1 MSVIAIDLAMHHLL
15 AEPED
20 QVLVQAQLDAAEEA
34 AMMFLNRRF
43 YLDQVALDEARAGVQ
58 AAMQQAK
65 EANAEAAAAAE
76 AEQDHTL
83 RCRLLEHARKVLAD
97 AYDQAD
103 AIAYGMVLNPA
114 IQAACLLKLGHLF
127 ANREEVVT
135 GSTAVELPLASQH
148 LLMPYRI
155 RMGV

>member
-1 MSVIAIDLAMHHLL
+1 MPVIAIDLAMHHLL

-20 QVLVQAQLDAAEEA
+20 QVLVEAQLVAAEDAA
-34 AMMFLNRRF
+34 MSFLNRRI
-43 YLDQVALDEARAGVQ
+43 YLDQVGLDQARAGVS
-58 AAMQQAK
+58 ASMQQAK
-65 EANAEAAAAAE
+65 EANAAAVAAAE

-83 RCRLLEHARKVLAD
+83 RCRLLEHARQALAD

-127 ANREEVVT
+127 ANREDVVT
-135 GSTAVELPLASQH
+135 GTIATELPLASQH

>member
-1 MSVIAIDLAMHHLL
+1 MSVIAIEVAMHHLL

-34 AMMFLNRRF
+34 AMQFLNRRF
-43 YLDQVALDEARAGVQ
+43 YLDQVALDEARAGV
-58 AAMQQAK
+58 ATAMQEAK
-65 EANAEAAAAAE
+65 EANVAAVAAAE
-76 AEQDHTL
+76 AEQDHAI
-83 RCRLLEHARKVLAD
+83 RCRLLEHARQALAD

-103 AIAYGMVLNPA
+103 AIAYGMVVNPA

-135 GSTAVELPLASQH
+135 GTTAAELPLASQH

>member
-1 MSVIAIDLAMHHLL
+1 MPVIAIDLAMHLLL

-20 QVLVQAQLDAAEEA
+20 QVLVEAQLGAAEDAA
-34 AMMFLNRRF
+34 MGFLNRRF

-58 AAMQQAK
+58 AAMRQAK
-65 EANAEAAAAAE
+65 EANAEAVAAAE

-83 RCRLLEHARKVLAD
+83 RCRLLEHARQALAD

-135 GSTAVELPLASQH
+135 GTTATELPLASQH

>member
-1 MSVIAIDLAMHHLL
+1 MPVIAIDLAMHHLL

-20 QVLVQAQLDAAEEA
+20 QVLVEAQLGAAEDAA
-34 AMMFLNRRF
+34 MGFLNRRF

-58 AAMQQAK
+58 AAMRQAK
-65 EANAEAAAAAE
+65 EANAEAVAAAE

-83 RCRLLEHARKVLAD
+83 RCRLLEHARQALAD

-135 GSTAVELPLASQH
+135 GATAVELPLASQH

>member
-1 MSVIAIDLAMHHLL
+1 MSVIPIDLAMHHLL

-34 AMMFLNRRF
+34 AMQFLNRRV
-43 YLDQVALDEARAGVQ
+43 YLDQVALDEARAGVP

-65 EANAEAAAAAE
+65 AVNAEAVAASE
-76 AEQDHTL
+76 AEQDHSL
-83 RCRLLEHARKVLAD
+83 RCRLLEHARQVLAE
-97 AYDQAD
+97 AYDRAD
-103 AIAYGMVLNPA
+103 AIAYGMVINSA

-127 ANREEVVT
+127 ANREDIVT
-135 GSTAVELPLASQH
+135 GLIATELPVASQH

>member
-1 MSVIAIDLAMHHLL
+1 MSIIAIEVAMHHLL

-34 AMMFLNRRF
+34 AMQFLNRRF
-43 YLDQVALDEARAGVQ
+43 YLDRQSLDTARAGVQ

-65 EANAEAAAAAE
+65 AANAEAVTTAD
-76 AEQDHTL
+76 AEQDHAL
-83 RCRLLEHARKVLAD
+83 RCRLLEHARRALAE

-103 AIAYGMVLNPA
+103 AVAYGVVLNPA

-135 GSTAVELPLASQH
+135 GSTAVELPLASQN
-148 LLMPYRI
+148 LLMPFRI

>member
-1 MSVIAIDLAMHHLL
+1 MSVIAIEVAMHHLR
-15 AEPED
+15 AESED
-20 QVLVQAQLDAAEEA
+20 QALVQTQLDAAEET
-34 AMMFLNRRF
+34 AMQFLNRRF
-43 YLDQVALDEARAGVQ
+43 YLDQVTLDEARAGVQ
-58 AAMQQAK
+58 AIMQQAK
-65 EANAEAAAAAE
+65 AANVEAVVAAE
-76 AEQDHTL
+76 AVQDLTL
-83 RCRLLEHARKVLAD
+83 RCRLLEHARQALAN

-135 GSTAVELPLASQH
+135 GTIAAELPLASQH

>member
-1 MSVIAIDLAMHHLL
+1 MSVIAIDIAMHHLL
-15 AEPED
+15 AEPDD

-34 AMMFLNRRF
+34 AMQFLNRRF
-43 YLDQVALDEARAGVQ
+43 YLDQVALDEARAGVP

-65 EANAEAAAAAE
+65 AAHAAAVAAAE
-76 AEQDHTL
+76 EEQDFAL
-83 RCRLLEHARKVLAD
+83 RCRQLEHARQALAE

-103 AIAYGMVLNPA
+103 ATSYGMVLNPA

-127 ANREEVVT
+127 ANREDVVT
-135 GSTAVELPLASQH
+135 GTIATELPLGSQH

>member
-1 MSVIAIDLAMHHLL
+1 MPVISIEKAMHHLH

-20 QVLVQAQLDAAEEA
+20 QPLVQDLLSAAEEA
-34 AMMFLNRRF
+34 AMQFLQRRF
-43 YLDQVALDEARAGVQ
+43 FADQQ
-58 AAMQQAK
+58 AADAAKADTVARTRIARSAHQAARM
-65 EANAEAAAAAE
+65 EADLPENL
-76 AEQDHTL
+76 DIRCTL
-83 RCRLLEHARKVLAD
+83 ADRARQALAD
-97 AYDQAD
+97 AYESIDMD
-103 AIAYGMVLNPA
+103 EFGIVINPA

-135 GSTAVELPLASQH
+135 GTIATELPLASKS

>member
-1 MSVIAIDLAMHHLL
+1 MSVIDIDLAMHHLL

-34 AMMFLNRRF
+34 AMQFLNRRF
-43 YLDQVALDEARAGVQ
+43 YLDQVALDAARADVPQAMQ
-58 AAMQQAK
+58 AAKDVHAS
-65 EANAEAAAAAE
+65 AVEAAQ

-83 RCRLLEHARKVLAD
+83 RCRLLEHARRALAES
-97 AYDQAD
+97 YDQAG

-135 GSTAVELPLASQH
+135 GTIATELPLASQH

>member
-1 MSVIAIDLAMHHLL
+1 MSVIDIDIAMHHLL

-20 QVLVQAQLDAAEEA
+20 QVLVQSQLDAAEEA
-34 AMMFLNRRF
+34 AMQFLNRRF
-43 YLDQVALDEARAGVQ
+43 YLDQVSLDQARAGVQ
-58 AAMQQAK
+58 LVMQQARA
-65 EANAEAAAAAE
+65 ANAAAVTAAD

-83 RCRLLEHARKVLAD
+83 RCRLLEHARQALAD
-97 AYDQAD
+97 AYDRAD
-103 AIAYGMVLNPA
+103 AVAYGMVLNPA

-135 GSTAVELPLASQH
+135 TGSATELPLASQH

>member
-1 MSVIAIDLAMHHLL
+1 MSVIAIDIAMHHLL
-15 AEPED
+15 AEPDD
-20 QVLVQAQLDAAEEA
+20 QPLVQAQLDAAEEA
-34 AMMFLNRRF
+34 AMQFLNRRF
-43 YLDQVALDEARAGVQ
+43 YLDQVALDEARAGVPD
-58 AAMQQAK
+58 MMRRAK
-65 EANAEAAAAAE
+65 EANAQAAAAAE

-83 RCRLLEHARKVLAD
+83 RCRLLDHTRQALAD

-103 AIAYGMVLNPA
+103 TIAYGMVLNPG

-135 GSTAVELPLASQH
+135 GTIATELPLASQH

>member
-1 MSVIAIDLAMHHLL
+1 MSVIAIELAMHHLL
-15 AEPED
+15 AEPDD
-20 QVLVQAQLDAAEEA
+20 QVLVQAQLDASEEA
-34 AMMFLNRRF
+34 AMQFLNRRF
-43 YLDQVALDEARAGVQ
+43 YLDQVALDSARAGVP

-65 EANAEAAAAAE
+65 EANAAAVAAAE

-83 RCRLLEHARKVLAD
+83 RCRQLEYARKALAD
-97 AYDQAD
+97 AYDLAD
-103 AIAYGMVLNPA
+103 FIAYGMVLNPA

-127 ANREEVVT
+127 ANREEVAT
-135 GSTAVELPLASQH
+135 GTTAVELPLASQH

>member
-1 MSVIAIDLAMHHLL
+1 MPVIAIDIAMHHLL
-15 AEPED
+15 AEPDD
-20 QVLVQAQLDAAEEA
+20 QVLVQAQLDAAEET
-34 AMMFLNRRF
+34 AMQFLNRRF
-43 YLDQVALDEARAGVQ
+43 YLDQVALDTARAGVP
-58 AAMQQAK
+58 ATMQQAK
-65 EANAEAAAAAE
+65 EANAAAVAAAE

-83 RCRLLEHARKVLAD
+83 RCRLLEHARQALAD

-103 AIAYGMVLNPA
+103 AVAYGMVLNPA

-135 GSTAVELPLASQH
+135 GTTAAELPLASQH

>member
-1 MSVIAIDLAMHHLL
+1 MSVIAIDMAMHHLL

-20 QVLVQAQLDAAEEA
+20 QILIQAQLDAAEGA
-34 AMMFLNRRF
+34 AMSFLNRRF
-43 YLDQVALDEARAGVQ
+43 YSDQVALDQARSGVP
-58 AAMQQAK
+58 AAMQAAK
-65 EANAEAAAAAE
+65 ETNVAAVEAAE
-76 AEQDHTL
+76 AEQDHAL
-83 RCRLLEHARKVLAD
+83 RCRLLDHARQALAE

-103 AIAYGMVLNPA
+103 AIAYGMVINPA